1 MSSAS
6 VGSLRSGSQPSFTP
20 ALVLLGLAIVINY
33 IDRGN
38 LSFGATLVQTD
49 LRLSATKL
57 GVLLSGFFYTYTA
70 LQFIIGG
77 VVDRFGA
84 NRVLSA
90 GLSLWSLATIA
101 TGFAGGFV
109 MLFSLR
115 LLLGVGES
123 VAFPCTSKVIAENVP
138 QEGRGLAN
146 GVITAGLKLGPAIG
160 AFGGGML
167 IAKLGWRSVFLWTG
181 ILSLFWLPAWFKWM
195 PKPVASNNDAAE
207 IPIGYLAIFRQRGF
221 WGCSVGHFCFNY
233 LSYFLMTWLPFYLG
247 YERHLSQL
255 ALSKVAGSYYLLDS
269 AAALSTGWLCDR
281 LIRRGARAPFI
292 RKAASVV
299 GSLTAAVALMGC
311 AFAGSNTYFG
321 WLLLAA
327 IGSGAAGCGVFL
339 FAQTL
344 AGSKAAG
351 RWSAL
356 QNGVGNFAGLSAPAL
371 TGFLVD
377 KTGHF
382 FSAFVLCAAVCV
394 AGALVWSFAIK
405 FAPVDWSRQELS
417 EVPTLSQNA

>member
-1 MSSAS
+1 MSSAT
-6 VGSLRSGSQPSFTP
+6 VGSPHAGSQPSFTP

-49 LRLSATKL
+49 LGLSATKL

-70 LQFIIGG
+70 LQFVIGG
-77 VVDRFGA
+77 VVDRCGA

-90 GLSLWSLATIA
+90 GLLLWSLATIA

-123 VAFPCTSKVIAENVP
+123 VAFPCTSKVIAENVS

-195 PKPVASNNDAAE
+195 PKPAASTNDAAE

-221 WGCSVGHFCFNY
+221 WGCSAGHFCFNY

-255 ALSKVAGSYYLLDS
+255 ALSKVAGTYYLLDS
-269 AAALSTGWLCDR
+269 AAALSTGWLCDQ
-281 LIRRGARAPFI
+281 LIRRGARASFI
-292 RKAASVV
+292 RKAASVI
-299 GSLTAAVALMGC
+299 GSITAAVALMGC
-311 AFAGSNTYFG
+311 AFAGSNTYFA

-344 AGSKAAG
+344 AGPKAVG

-382 FSAFVLCAAVCV
+382 FSAFALCAAVCV
-394 AGALVWSFAIK
+394 AGALVWSFAVK
-405 FAPVDWSRQELS
+405 FVQVDWSGQELS
-417 EVPTLSQNA
+417 AVPSLSQNV

>member
-1 MSSAS
+1 MSSATA
-6 VGSLRSGSQPSFTP
+6 GSLRAGSQPSFTP
-20 ALVLLGLAIVINY
+20 ALVLLGLAVVINY

-38 LSFGATLVQTD
+38 LSIGATLVQTD
-49 LRLSATKL
+49 LGLSATRL

-70 LQFIIGG
+70 LQFVIGG
-77 VVDRFGA
+77 VVDRYGA

-90 GLSLWSLATIA
+90 GLLLWSLATIA
-101 TGFAGGFV
+101 TGFAGGFI

-123 VAFPCTSKVIAENVP
+123 VAFPCTSKVIAENVS

-160 AFGGGML
+160 AFAGGML

-181 ILSLFWLPAWFKWM
+181 ILSLLWLPAWFKWM
-195 PKPVASNNDAAE
+195 PKPAASNNDRAE

-221 WGCSVGHFCFNY
+221 WGCSAGHFCFNY
-233 LSYFLMTWLPFYLG
+233 LSYFLMTWLPIYLG
-247 YERHLSQL
+247 HERHLSQL
-255 ALSKVAGSYYLLDS
+255 ALSKVAGTYYLLDS
-269 AAALSTGWLCDR
+269 AAALSTGWLCDQ
-281 LIRRGARAPFI
+281 LIRRGARASHT
-292 RKAASVV
+292 RKAASVT
-299 GSLTAAVALMGC
+299 GSVTAAVALMGC
-311 AFAGSNTYFG
+311 ALAGPHTYFA

-344 AGSKAAG
+344 AGPKAVG

-382 FSAFVLCAAVCV
+382 FSAFALCAGVCV
-394 AGALVWSFAIK
+394 AGALVWSFAVT
-405 FAPVDWSRQELS
+405 FVPVDWSRQA
-417 EVPTLSQNA
+417 VPTAPTLSQNV

>member
-6 VGSLRSGSQPSFTP
+6 VGLPRAKSQGSFAP

-49 LRLSATKL
+49 LGLSATKL

-70 LQFIIGG
+70 LQFVIGG

-90 GLSLWSLATIA
+90 GLLLWSLATIA

-123 VAFPCTSKVIAENVP
+123 VAFPCTSKVIAENVSH
-138 QEGRGLAN
+138 EGRGLAN

-195 PKPVASNNDAAE
+195 PKPAVSNNEAAE
-207 IPIGYLAIFRQRGF
+207 FPIGYLAIFSQRAF
-221 WGCSVGHFCFNY
+221 WGCSAGHFCFNY

-247 YERHLSQL
+247 HERHLSQL

-269 AAALSTGWLCDR
+269 AAALSTGWLCDC
-281 LIRRGARAPFI
+281 LIRRGARASFT
-292 RKAASVV
+292 RKAASVI
-299 GSLTAAVALMGC
+299 GSITAAAALMGC
-311 AFAGSNTYFG
+311 ALAGSNTYFA

-327 IGSGAAGCGVFL
+327 IGSGATGCGVFL

-344 AGSKAAG
+344 AGPKAVG

-382 FSAFVLCAAVCV
+382 FSAFALCAAVCV
-394 AGALVWSFAIK
+394 AGALVWSFAVK

-417 EVPTLSQNA
+417 AAPALSQNV

>member
-1 MSSAS
+1 MSSAT
-6 VGSLRSGSQPSFTP
+6 VGSPRAASQPSFTP
-20 ALVLLGLAIVINY
+20 ALVLLGMAIVINY

-38 LSFGATLVQTD
+38 LSFGASLVQKD
-49 LRLSATKL
+49 LGLSATKL

-70 LQFIIGG
+70 LQFVIGG

-90 GLSLWSLATIA
+90 GLLLWSLATIA

-160 AFGGGML
+160 AFGGGIL

-181 ILSLFWLPAWFKWM
+181 ILSLSWLPAWFTWM
-195 PKPVASNNDAAE
+195 PKHSASSNDVAE

-221 WGCSVGHFCFNY
+221 WGCSAGHFCFNY

-247 YERHLSQL
+247 HERHLSQL
-255 ALSKVAGSYYLLDS
+255 ALSKVAGTYYLLDS
-269 AAALSTGWLCDR
+269 AAALSTGWLCDH
-281 LIRRGARAPFI
+281 LIRRGAGASFT
-292 RKAASVV
+292 RKAASVT
-299 GSLTAAVALMGC
+299 GSITAAVALTGC
-311 AFAGSNTYFG
+311 AFAGSDTYFA

-327 IGSGAAGCGVFL
+327 IGSGATGCGVFL

-344 AGSKAAG
+344 AGPKAAG

-371 TGFLVD
+371 SGFLVD
-377 KTGHF
+377 KTGRF
-382 FSAFVLCAAVCV
+382 FSAFALCAAVCV
-394 AGALVWSFAIK
+394 VGALVWSFSVK

-417 EVPTLSQNA
+417 AVPALPQKV